1 MVDWVGEVTHLQRT
15 GGEGGGGWGVERGRE
30 KRNEYIIMMYMC

>member
-15 GGEGGGGWGVERGRE
+15 GGEGGGGWRGGERKE
-30 KRNEYIIMMYMC
+30 MNIL